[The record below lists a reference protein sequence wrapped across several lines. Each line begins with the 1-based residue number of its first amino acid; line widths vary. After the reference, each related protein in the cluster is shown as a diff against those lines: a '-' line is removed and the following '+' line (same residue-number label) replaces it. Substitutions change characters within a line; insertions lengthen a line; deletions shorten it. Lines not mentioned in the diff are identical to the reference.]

1 MTLIKHNRKPAFPSI
16 FDDFFMR
23 DLFDTDLMPA
33 VKNTVPAVNIVEH
46 EDEYALSFAA
56 PGMKKKDFHIELDND
71 TLIVSAEVKKEKEEK
86 GKYARREFSYSSF
99 ERRFTL
105 PDSADIK
112 KIGATYE
119 DGVLNI
125 IVPKKEEAKV
135 QAPRQIEIA

>member
-23 DLFDTDLMPA
+23 DLFDDRWITNGH
-33 VKNTVPAVNIVEH
+33 KTVPAVNIMEH
-46 EDEYALSFAA
+46 DDNFTVSFAA
-56 PGMKKKDFHIELDND
+56 PGMKKQDFNIELDND
-71 TLIVSAEVKKEKEEK
+71 TLIVSAEVKDEKEMN

-105 PDSADIK
+105 PDTADIQK
-112 KIGATYE
+112 VGAKYE
-119 DGVLNI
+119 DGVLDI
-125 IVPKKEEAKV
+125 TIPKKEEAKV